1 MAQSWSPERYAR
13 HARFVSDLGQPVLD
27 LLSPVH
33 GERILDVGCGD
44 GVLTE
49 KIAAAGCTVV
59 GVDASAEQVAGARQ
73 RGIDAYV
80 LDANE
85 LAYDAEFDAVFS
97 NAALHWLTEPQRVV
111 SGVWRALKS
120 GGRFV
125 GEMGGGDNV
134 AAVVAAF
141 AAALQRRRS
150 DARQFNPW
158 YFPSDSEYR
167 QRLESQGFEVL
178 SVQLIQ
184 RPTPIPG
191 DVGDWLQ
198 TFAESFL
205 QAVTPAERQ
214 PLIDEVR
221 TLLRPALYADDGTW
235 TIDYVRLRFSARKPN

>member
-1 MAQSWSPERYAR
+1 MTQSWSPERYER

-27 LLSPVH
+27 LLSPVP

-44 GVLTE
+44 GALTE
-49 KIAAAGCTVV
+49 KIVAAGCTVV
-59 GVDASAEQVAGARQ
+59 GVDASAAQVAGARQ

-80 LDANE
+80 LDAHE
-85 LAYDAEFDAVFS
+85 LAYDTEFDAVFS

-111 SGVWRALKS
+111 RGVWRALKH

-125 GEMGGGDNV
+125 GDMGGGDNV

-141 AAALQRRRS
+141 TVALQRRRI
-150 DARQFNPW
+150 DAEQFNPW

-167 QRLESQGFEVL
+167 QRLETQGFEVL
-178 SVQLIQ
+178 SVQLIP

-191 DVGDWLQ
+191 DVGDWLR

-205 QAVTPAERQ
+205 QAVTPADR
-214 PLIDEVR
+214 PALVDEVR
-221 TLLRPALYADDGTW
+221 SELQPVLCSDNGAW
-235 TIDYVRLRFSARKPN
+235 TIDYVRLRFCARKPN